1 MPIRNFS
8 IIAHID
14 HGKSTLS
21 DRLLM
26 RAGAITQREFKE
38 QILDDMDLERERGI
52 TIKASAVTVK
62 HDHHGVPFMLN
73 FIDTPGHVDFHYE
86 VRKALQACEG
96 AILVVDATQGVQA
109 QTVANAYAAL
119 EQDLEIIPVVN
130 KIDLPSARPEEIAD
144 EIEQILGFPAEEA
157 IFVSAKTGQGID
169 DLISALCDKLPAPK
183 STGDDATR
191 GLIFDSHYDDYR
203 GVVIYVRMVDGA
215 LEKGQKII
223 LMGTGREYPVT
234 ELGKFT
240 PRPTRVDR
248 IGPGEVGYVVAT
260 IKDIHD
266 VRVGD
271 TVTDAAHP
279 APKPLPGYEPVQ
291 QMVFCDFYPG
301 GRTQYEDLRDAV
313 DRLSLNDS
321 SFTFAP
327 ESSDALGFG
336 FRCGF
341 LGLLHMEIVQERLER
356 EFDVEVIQTAP
367 TVTYEIEKSDG
378 GVMRIDAPSQL
389 PDPSHI
395 KEVRE
400 PIIRMNVM
408 VPQDFVGAIMT
419 LCEERRGTYKKTE
432 YIGHGESQRVI
443 ITYDI
448 PLAEVIYDFYDKL
461 KSSTKGYGTMDYE
474 VRGFEAANLARVD
487 VLVNGNRV
495 DALSMI
501 LHRSNAEQ
509 RSRSILSKLK
519 EKIDRH
525 LFEIPLQAAIGG
537 KVIARETI
545 KSVGKN
551 VTAKCYGGD
560 VSRKRKLLEKQKK
573 GKARMKRVGSVDIP
587 QEAFLAVLEAG
598 D

>member
-26 RAGAITQREFKE
+26 RAGAITEREFKA

-52 TIKASAVTVK
+52 TIKASAVTVT
-62 HDHHGVPFMLN
+62 HDHDGERFMLN

-130 KIDLPSARPEEIAD
+130 KIDLPSAQPELVAE
-144 EIEQILGFPAEEA
+144 EIEQILGFPAEDA
-157 IFVSAKTGQGID
+157 IYVSAKSGQGID
-169 DLISALCDKLPAPK
+169 DLINALCEKLPGPR
-183 STGDDATR
+183 GDATKPPR
-191 GLIFDSHYDDYR
+191 ALIFDSHYDDYR
-203 GVVIYVRMVDGA
+203 GVVIYVRVVDGE
-215 LEKGQKII
+215 LRKGQKVR
-223 LMGTGREYPVT
+223 LMGTGREYSIT
-234 ELGKFT
+234 EINKYT
-240 PRPTRVDR
+240 PRSTRVDR
-248 IGPGEVGYVVAT
+248 LGPGEVGSIVAT

-271 TVTDAAHP
+271 TITDADRP
-279 APKPLPGYEPVQ
+279 APEQLPGYEPVQ

-378 GVMRIDAPSQL
+378 EVVRIDAPSQL
-389 PDPSHI
+389 PDPSHV
-395 KEVRE
+395 KEIRE

-408 VPQDFVGAIMT
+408 VPQTYVGAIMT

-432 YIGHGESQRVI
+432 YIGRDDGQRVI

-461 KSSTKGYGTMDYE
+461 KSATKGYGTMDYE
-474 VRGFEAANLARVD
+474 LRGFEAANLSRVD
-487 VLVNGNRV
+487 VLVNASRV

-501 LHRSNAEQ
+501 LHRSLAEV
-509 RSRSILSKLK
+509 RSRQILVKLK
-519 EKIDRH
+519 DKIDRH

-545 KSVGKN
+545 KSMGKN

-560 VSRKRKLLEKQKK
+560 VTRKRKLLEKQKK

-587 QEAFLAVLEAG
+587 QEAFLAVLESG

>member
-1 MPIRNFS
+1 
-8 IIAHID
+8 
-14 HGKSTLS
+14 
-21 DRLLM
+21 
-26 RAGAITQREFKE
+26 
-38 QILDDMDLERERGI
+38 
-52 TIKASAVTVK
+52 
-62 HDHHGVPFMLN
+62 
-73 FIDTPGHVDFHYE
+73 
-86 VRKALQACEG
+86 
-96 AILVVDATQGVQA
+96 
-109 QTVANAYAAL
+109 
-119 EQDLEIIPVVN
+119 
-130 KIDLPSARPEEIAD
+130 
-144 EIEQILGFPAEEA
+144 
-157 IFVSAKTGQGID
+157 
-169 DLISALCDKLPAPK
+169 
-183 STGDDATR
+183 
-191 GLIFDSHYDDYR
+191 
-203 GVVIYVRMVDGA
+203 
-215 LEKGQKII
+215 
-223 LMGTGREYPVT
+223 
-234 ELGKFT
+234 
-240 PRPTRVDR
+240 
-248 IGPGEVGYVVAT
+248 
-260 IKDIHD
+260 
-266 VRVGD
+266 
-271 TVTDAAHP
+271 
-279 APKPLPGYEPVQ
+279 
-291 QMVFCDFYPG
+291 MVFCDFYPG

-356 EFDVEVIQTAP
+356 EFDAEVVQTAP
-367 TVTYEIEKSDG
+367 TVTYEIETTDG
-378 GVMRIDAPSQL
+378 EVRRIDAPSQL
-389 PDPSHI
+389 PDPSHL

-408 VPQDFVGAIMT
+408 VPQEFVGAIMT

-432 YIGHGESQRVI
+432 YIGHGDSQRVI

-474 VRGFEAANLARVD
+474 VRGFDAANLARVD
-487 VLVNGNRV
+487 VLVNGSRV

-501 LHRSNAEQ
+501 LHRSNAEP
-509 RSRSILSKLK
+509 RSRVILTKLK

-587 QEAFLAVLEAG
+587 QEAFLAVLESG

>member
-1 MPIRNFS
+1 MQIRNFS

-26 RAGAITQREFKE
+26 RAGAITEREFKE

-52 TIKASAVTVK
+52 TIKASAVTVS
-62 HDHHGVPFMLN
+62 HVHEGEQFMLN

-119 EQDLEIIPVVN
+119 EQDLEVIPVIN
-130 KIDLPSARPEEIAD
+130 KIDLPSARPEEVAE
-144 EIEQILGFPAEEA
+144 EIEQILGYPAEDA
-157 IFVSAKTGQGID
+157 ILVSAKTGQGID
-169 DLISALCDKLPAPK
+169 ELIAALCRKLPGPK
-183 STGDDATR
+183 GRSDGPAR

-203 GVVIYVRMVDGA
+203 GVIVYVRMVDGR
-215 LEKGQKII
+215 LTKGQKIQ
-223 LMGTGREYPVT
+223 LMGTGRQYQIND
-234 ELGKFT
+234 LGKFM
-240 PRPTRVDR
+240 PRPTRVEE
-248 IGPGEVGYVVAT
+248 IGPGEVGYLVAA
-260 IKDIHD
+260 IRDIHD

-271 TVTDAAHP
+271 TVTDAQQP
-279 APKPLPGYEPVQ
+279 APAPLPGYEPVQ

-301 GRTQYEDLRDAV
+301 GSTQYEELRDAI

-356 EFDVEVIQTAP
+356 ESGVEVVQTAP
-367 TVTYEIEKSDG
+367 TVTYEVAKTDG
-378 GVMRIDAPSQL
+378 GVIRIDAPSQL

-395 KEVRE
+395 VEIRE

-408 VPQDFVGAIMT
+408 VPQEFVGAIMT
-419 LCEERRGTYKKTE
+419 LCDERRGEYKKTE

-443 ITYDI
+443 LTYEI
-448 PLAEVIYDFYDKL
+448 PLAEIIYDFYDKL
-461 KSSTKGYGTMDYE
+461 KSATRGYGTMDYE
-474 VRGFEAANLARVD
+474 VIGFRPGNLVRVD
-487 VLVNGNRV
+487 VLVNGSRV

-501 LHRSNAEQ
+501 LHRTVAEP
-509 RSRSILSKLK
+509 RSRKILVKLK
-519 EKIDRH
+519 EQIDRH

-560 VSRKRKLLEKQKK
+560 VTRKRKLLEKQKE
-573 GKARMKRVGSVDIP
+573 GKKRMKRVGSVDIP

-598 D
+598 E